1 MKTVR
6 IKIQSFVNK
15 LEKKY
20 PSLITN
26 KMELGTKDH
35 PNYEDYKWT
44 ENLVGREQLIKWKKF
59 KYILKVWNQVDNGIR
74 PDWEINSIFRN
85 YGFYHYDKLLRE
97 ERKNA

>member
-1 MKTVR
+1 MKTR
-6 IKIQSFVNK
+6 NKIENFVTN

-20 PSLITN
+20 PVLITN

-59 KYILKVWNQVDNGIR
+59 KYILKVWEQVDNGLK
-74 PDWEINSIFRN
+74 PNWEINYLLRN
-85 YGFYHYDKLLRE
+85 YGYYHYDKLLKE
-97 ERKNA
+97 ERANG